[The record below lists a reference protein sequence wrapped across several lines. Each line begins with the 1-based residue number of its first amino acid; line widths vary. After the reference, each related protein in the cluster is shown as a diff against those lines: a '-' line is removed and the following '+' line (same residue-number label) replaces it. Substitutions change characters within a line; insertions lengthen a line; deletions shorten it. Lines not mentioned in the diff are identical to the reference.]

1 MTAGAG
7 GMAEAGGWAE
17 PGVSREARSS
27 EKARSHQI
35 QNGGGQVGGKL
46 GKELPRKKCWNWP

>member
-1 MTAGAG
+1 
-7 GMAEAGGWAE
+7 MAEAGGWAE

-35 QNGGGQVGGKL
+35 QNGGGPVGGKL